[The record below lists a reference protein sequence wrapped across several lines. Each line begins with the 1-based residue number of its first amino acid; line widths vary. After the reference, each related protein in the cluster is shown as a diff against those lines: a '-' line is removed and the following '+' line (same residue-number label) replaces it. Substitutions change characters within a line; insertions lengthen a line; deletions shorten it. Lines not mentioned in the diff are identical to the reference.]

1 MVVGVLKISL
11 RLPGVS
17 SLKEKRGVV
26 KSLVE
31 KTRNK
36 FNASVAEVGLN
47 DDHQRSEVGV
57 TVVGNDQSFV
67 NSMLDKILDAFED
80 LAIGRAQVVDTELE
94 IVHY

>member
-1 MVVGVLKISL
+1 M
-11 RLPGVS
+11 
-17 SLKEKRGVV
+17 V

-47 DDHQRSEVGV
+47 DEHTRSEVGV

-67 NSMLDKILDAFED
+67 NSMLDKILDAFEEM
-80 LAIGRAQVVDTELE
+80 AIGRADVVDTELE
-94 IVHY
+94 IVQY

>member
-26 KSLVE
+26 KSLVDRT
-31 KTRNK
+31 KNK

-47 DDHQRSEVGV
+47 DEHQRSEVGI

-67 NSMLDKILDAFED
+67 NSMLDKILNAFED
-80 LAIGRAQVVDTELE
+80 SAIGRADIVDTMLE

>member
-1 MVVGVLKISL
+1 VVVGVLKIKL

-31 KTRNK
+31 KTRHR
-36 FNASVAEVGLN
+36 FNAAVAEVGQN

-57 TVVGNDQSFV
+57 SVVGNDQSFV
-67 NSMLDKILDAFED
+67 NSMLDKILDAFEEM
-80 LAIGRAQVVDTELE
+80 AFGRADVIDTELSVE
-94 IVHY
+94 HY